1 MTRRFAP
8 AATATAL
15 ILLLV
20 APLGWA
26 ENLPT
31 DERIKTGTL
40 ENGVRWQF
48 FAHDNPPGK
57 MAAMIHIA
65 TGSLNETDEQRG
77 LAHFLEHMAFNGSE
91 NFKPGELLPY
101 FESLGMQFG
110 ADLNA
115 FTGFDQTAYMLFLP
129 DAKVETVDKALMTLS
144 DMAFR
149 QLLLPEEI
157 DKERGVILSEKR
169 AGMSA
174 QQRIRDKLFEQLFE
188 GTRLAVRL
196 PIGTEEVISQ
206 APREEFERYYRT
218 WYRPERVTVFLV
230 GDGRLEDYAPAL
242 QKWFGT
248 YKSPVDPRPDLRAD
262 LKPFTR
268 ERAIVITDPEIGQA
282 SVDLYNLHPAR
293 PPVTTVELAR
303 TQLVEEL
310 GSWMIQRRFNEHIRK
325 GQAAYLSAQASVS
338 DLFNEAMEANVSV
351 RGEPANWKRM
361 LEEAIFEVNRA
372 REHGFLPQEY
382 DLAVREFVATAER
395 QVRTES
401 TRNANRVIMTLV
413 RAVNQKEP
421 VMSAQQEL
429 DMLNRLLPTIKLDEI
444 NAAFAANFKPG
455 TFAYVVTLP
464 EKPQQ
469 SDSAVPDTEE
479 VIRAAAAAQEKPT
492 PAWVWE
498 DRPATI
504 LEKAPAPGKIV
515 EASTDADLGI
525 THAWLDNGVRVHHRY
540 MDYKKDE
547 VFVAIVLAGG
557 EIEETAENSGVTAVA
572 ALAFAQPATSRL
584 SSTDIQDILTG
595 KNIRVMGG
603 GQGDT
608 FTVSV
613 RGSPLDLEIGLELAH
628 ALLTDGR
635 IEPSA
640 FDRWRDESLQQ
651 WEMFSKV
658 PQFRASQALL
668 EATSGG
674 DPRRTMMT
682 PEKVRRQ
689 SLEAAQAWL
698 TRLARTA
705 PIEVAVVGD
714 IELEAAMPLIEKY
727 LGSLP
732 ARERSASHLD
742 PLRRLGR
749 QPGPLERNVVVETIT
764 PQAVVLAGFMGA
776 DVQNITD
783 VRALNLAALIL
794 DTRLIKRIREELGIV
809 YSISANSAPSQT
821 YIDSGVFISGAPC
834 QPGKE
839 AEVIREIEAIFTAFA
854 GSGPTEE
861 ELANAR
867 KQMAENLDWQLREPA
882 YWFDLLRTLDLR
894 RLKLDDFKTIRE
906 HYAAMTAEQVQAV
919 FAKYYKPE
927 RVFRI
932 TARPGGET
940 DKPAADAS
948 GAGAPGQAGS

>member
-15 ILLLV
+15 LLLLV

-48 FAHDNPPGK
+48 FAHANPPGK
-57 MAAMIHIA
+57 MAAMIHID

-188 GTRLAVRL
+188 GTRLAARL
-196 PIGTEEVISQ
+196 PIGIEEVISQ
-206 APREEFERYYRT
+206 APREQFETYYRT

-230 GDGRLEDYAPAL
+230 GDGQLDDYTPAL

-248 YKSPVDPRPDLRAD
+248 YKSPVDPQPELRAD

-293 PPVTTVELAR
+293 PPVTTVDLAR

-310 GSWMIQRRFNEHIRK
+310 GSWMIQRRFNEHIKK
-325 GQAAYLSAQASVS
+325 GQAAYLSARASVS

-382 DLAVREFVATAER
+382 ELAVREFVATAER

-401 TRNANRVIMTLV
+401 TRNANRVIMSLV

-429 DMLNRLLPTIKLDEI
+429 DVLNRLLPTIKLDEI
-444 NAAFAANFKPG
+444 NAAFADNFKPG
-455 TFAYVVTLP
+455 TFAFVVTLP
-464 EKPQQ
+464 EKQ
-469 SDSAVPDTEE
+469 DSAVPATDE
-479 VIRAAAAAQEKPT
+479 VIQAASAAQAKPT
-492 PAWVWE
+492 VAWVWE
-498 DRPATI
+498 DRPTSI
-504 LEKAPAPGKIV
+504 LEKAPVAGKAV
-515 EASTDADLGI
+515 ETTSDADLGI
-525 THAWLDNGVRVHHRY
+525 THAWLENGVRVHHRH

-547 VFVAIVLAGG
+547 IFVAITLAGG
-557 EIEETAENSGVTAVA
+557 EIEETAENSGVTTVA

-613 RGSPLDLEIGLELAH
+613 RGSPVDLEIGLELAH

-635 IEPSA
+635 IESSA
-640 FDRWRDESLQQ
+640 FDRWREESLQQ

-682 PEKVRRQ
+682 PEKIRRQ
-689 SLEAAQAWL
+689 SLDAAQAWL
-698 TRLARTA
+698 TRVTRTA

-727 LGSLP
+727 IGSLP

-742 PLRRLGR
+742 PLRKLNR

-764 PQAVVLAGFMGA
+764 PQAVVMAGFMGTE
-776 DVQNITD
+776 VQNIAD
-783 VRALNLAALIL
+783 VRALSLAELTL

-809 YSISANSAPSQT
+809 YSISANSAPSQV
-821 YIDSGVFISGAPC
+821 YVDSGVFISGAPC

-839 AEVIREIEAIFTAFA
+839 AEVIREVEAIFTAFA
-854 GSGPTEE
+854 TTGPTEE
-861 ELANAR
+861 ELANAK
-867 KQMAENLDWQLREPA
+867 KQMAEKLDRQLREPA

-894 RLKLDDFKTIRE
+894 HLKLDDFKNIRE
-906 HYAAMTAEQVQAV
+906 HYDAFTAEQVRDA

-927 RVFRI
+927 RIFRI
-932 TARPGGET
+932 TAVPGGESN
-940 DKPAADAS
+940 KPAADAS